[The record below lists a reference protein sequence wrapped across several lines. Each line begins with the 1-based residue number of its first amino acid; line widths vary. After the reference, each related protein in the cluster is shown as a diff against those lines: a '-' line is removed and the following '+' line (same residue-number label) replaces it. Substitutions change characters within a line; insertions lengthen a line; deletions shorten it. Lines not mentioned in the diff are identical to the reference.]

1 MSGRIAVEL
10 RRCAAG
16 MAETQGWQ
24 LKLVELACTRIEN
37 AHKVRK
43 KTSVFIYVAVI
54 CTTTGGGWG
63 RNRDVYVWIVM
74 ISPPRNVARR
84 CSLGEFY
91 VCAGK
96 FDIENLLKSPLI
108 YSVSYFNFG
117 AWGFVWRGEA
127 HQSIPVATGLNPTEL
142 PISDKAWNDVHIAST
157 GVKLH

>member
-54 CTTTGGGWG
+54 CTTTGGDGDGTETCMCESWWSV
-63 RNRDVYVWIVM
+63 RPET
-74 ISPPRNVARR
+74 SPE
-84 CSLGEFY
+84 G
-91 VCAGK
+91 
-96 FDIENLLKSPLI
+96 
-108 YSVSYFNFG
+108 
-117 AWGFVWRGEA
+117 
-127 HQSIPVATGLNPTEL
+127 
-142 PISDKAWNDVHIAST
+142 VH
-157 GVKLH
+157 